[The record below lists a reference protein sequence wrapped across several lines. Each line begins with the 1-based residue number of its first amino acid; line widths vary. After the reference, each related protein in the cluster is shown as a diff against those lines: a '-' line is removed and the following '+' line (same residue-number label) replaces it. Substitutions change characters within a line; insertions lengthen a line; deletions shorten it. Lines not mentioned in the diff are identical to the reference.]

1 MLIIIFVVFEKKCN
15 DKFKNQ
21 VLISTHT
28 NALLSMSV
36 DYAYLFCTSY
46 HKKMIILLNF
56 NSNTK
61 LDNGVTCKANSKQ
74 NEIRRNVPKQ
84 KKIRESKSRQNH
96 SLITSGR
103 INMLD

>member
-1 MLIIIFVVFEKKCN
+1 
-15 DKFKNQ
+15 
-21 VLISTHT
+21 
-28 NALLSMSV
+28 
-36 DYAYLFCTSY
+36 
-46 HKKMIILLNF
+46 MIILLNF

-96 SLITSGR
+96 SLITCWTDIRVKYEKFSTCV
-103 INMLD
+103 L